1 MTGQSE
7 DEMPTIR
14 DTAILLDI
22 DGVLGPFGAGR
33 PSDLYVCGGWNS
45 TAVRSGTPEVLRELA
60 ELGELVWYT
69 SWQDEAHA
77 LEPILGLPAMDLVP
91 LGHAD
96 GAAEA
101 KLAGLRNW
109 DRRQD
114 FARIAVLDDE
124 IPVSEM
130 PEGVTLL
137 SVDPFLG
144 VQSEDVQRVR
154 DALAAPA
161 TAH

>member
-1 MTGQSE
+1 MGKVISLESRRRDHVRRRDIGQGGNGGKFAS
-7 DEMPTIR
+7 
-14 DTAILLDI
+14 IL
-22 DGVLGPFGAGR
+22 R
-33 PSDLYVCGGWNS
+33 
-45 TAVRSGTPEVLRELA
+45 A
-60 ELGELVWYT
+60 EPG
-69 SWQDEAHA
+69 
-77 LEPILGLPAMDLVP
+77 
-91 LGHAD
+91 
-96 GAAEA
+96 
-101 KLAGLRNW
+101 
-109 DRRQD
+109 
-114 FARIAVLDDE
+114 IAVLDDE

>member
-1 MTGQSE
+1 
-7 DEMPTIR
+7 
-14 DTAILLDI
+14 
-22 DGVLGPFGAGR
+22 
-33 PSDLYVCGGWNS
+33 
-45 TAVRSGTPEVLRELA
+45 
-60 ELGELVWYT
+60 
-69 SWQDEAHA
+69 
-77 LEPILGLPAMDLVP
+77 MDLVP

-101 KLAGLRNW
+101 KLAGLRDW

-124 IPVSEM
+124 IPVGEV

-137 SVDPFLG
+137 GVDPFLG